1 MVGLPSVCGVYLWW
15 VSQVCVG
22 CTYGGSPKCVWGVLV
37 GCTYGGSPKCVW
49 GVLMVG
55 LPSVCVGCTYG
66 GSPKCVWGVLMVGLP
81 SVCVCGGGGG
91 GTYGELAASVWVG
104 KGKLLR

>member
-22 CTYGGSPKCVWGVLV
+22 CTYGGSPKCVWGVL
-37 GCTYGGSPKCVW
+37 
-49 GVLMVG
+49 MVG
-55 LPSVCVGCTYG
+55 LSSVCGVYLWWVSQVCVGCTYG

-81 SVCVCGGGGG
+81 SVCVSNSVQLVLL
-91 GTYGELAASVWVG
+91 LAM
-104 KGKLLR
+104 L